1 MSYIGTQPNNVKKN
15 IGLYNPNE
23 ILQLTKDG
31 SWGGSLELI
40 QSQTVSDV
48 SSVAFT
54 SIKENKYDV
63 HYLQITNF
71 QQDQANNYGMRFLL
85 SNDGG
90 SSYETSNY
98 AMAYFNLTSGGSTTD
113 NKDTSRTHFQSTV
126 VSADKD
132 TDATSRGGGFIY
144 MYNAGN
150 SSKYTLQTNHSYSEG
165 TTIGL
170 AFGGASYDVA
180 ETINAF
186 KLDDWGLGYG
196 IWGTFD
202 LFGVKQL

>member
-1 MSYIGTQPNNVKKN
+1 MSYIGTQPNNVKQN

-23 ILQLTKDG
+23 ILQLEKDG
-31 SWGGSLELI
+31 NWGGSIELI
-40 QSQTVSDV
+40 ESQTFSSV
-48 SSVAFT
+48 SSVIFDE
-54 SIKENKYDV
+54 IKEDIYDV
-63 HYLQITNF
+63 HFITIDNF
-71 QQDQANNYGMRFLL
+71 QQDGGDNYGMRWLL

-186 KLDDWGLGYG
+186 KFDDFGTGYNM
-196 IWGTFD
+196 WGTITVY
-202 LFGVKQL
+202 GVKQ